1 MPKTSAT
8 ISFGL
13 IDVTA
18 KPDTTVTASDKQSFI
33 DVQDLAL
40 DGVCPAPSATLE
52 KDYWK
57 LDGSYEPFP
66 DSPQNTSWGIWSNS
80 MSDENGNFSVPPV
93 IELSFQNAHKT
104 AGLTFEFCPYGNNYC
119 NHMLIQW
126 YLDDA
131 VIKEAEFYPAVWR
144 CEYRCTVE
152 KYNKLIENLDKY
164 DEHIKM
170 YDTVVDFLEE
180 SITKLLNKKQREVI
194 IIYSNYPNNSIER
207 INEAVKKGYSQ
218 ATFYRIAE
226 EAFDIL
232 DEVLALKN
240 RDVEKILKA
249 EKEN

>member
-1 MPKTSAT
+1 MKESKYQVLNWKRWKAT
-8 ISFGL
+8 GILLKETKKELENTTQAISYSNELPG
-13 IDVTA
+13 
-18 KPDTTVTASDKQSFI
+18 
-33 DVQDLAL
+33 
-40 DGVCPAPSATLE
+40 
-52 KDYWK
+52 
-57 LDGSYEPFP
+57 GS
-66 DSPQNTSWGIWSNS
+66 
-80 MSDENGNFSVPPV
+80 
-93 IELSFQNAHKT
+93 HKT
-104 AGLTFEFCPYGNNYC
+104 IY
-119 NHMLIQW
+119 
-126 YLDDA
+126 
-131 VIKEAEFYPAVWR
+131 
-144 CEYRCTVE
+144 E

-180 SITKLLNKKQREVI
+180 SITKLLNEKQREVI

-218 ATFYRIAE
+218 ATFYRIAD